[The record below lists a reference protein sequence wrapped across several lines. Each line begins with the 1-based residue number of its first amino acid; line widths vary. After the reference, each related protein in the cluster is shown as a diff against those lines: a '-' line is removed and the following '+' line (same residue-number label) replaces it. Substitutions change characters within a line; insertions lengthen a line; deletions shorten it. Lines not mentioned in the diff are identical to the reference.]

1 MMLHNNKDLFDAIVI
16 EASEK
21 YNIVPVIIEKDYY
34 VTLFLREIAKRNSN
48 IIFKGGTSLSKC
60 FHLINRFSEDIDL
73 SIESDIKLTVGQRRK
88 LVSDIKDIIQYYGF
102 ILKNPNDI
110 RSRRDFNHFEVDVHS
125 IFSSEYIKRDLI
137 VETSIFIR
145 SFPTAKMSVSSYIYD
160 YLKLICREDIIS
172 EYNLEPFDINV
183 QAAERTFVD
192 KIFAICDYYLDGNI
206 DEHSRHLYDLYKI
219 SDIVAINDSLKELF
233 YKVREER
240 KIHKTCL
247 SARDDVD
254 IKTCIQEIIEKDIY
268 KKDYE
273 KITAQLIFDGVEY
286 ETVKKFL
293 IIISNSI
300 LFN

>member
-1 MMLHNNKDLFDAIVI
+1 MLHNNKDLFDAIVI

-88 LVSDIKDIIQYYGF
+88 LVSDIKDIIQYYSF

-300 LFN
+300 LYN